1 MNIYK
6 IRVESF
12 EPYGLNKYKNFL
24 EENELQAYSEDEVV
38 GWAEGILIGNDIE
51 ETMAIFIQA
60 ANGNMYAITKEYD
73 WEEEYYYIERYL
85 CCDNFDFL
93 AMLDAELNFSSYG
106 LIMQTGKTVWKI
118 IAF

>member
-12 EPYGLNKYKNFL
+12 ETYGLNKYKNFL
-24 EENELQAYSEDEVV
+24 DENELKAHSEEEVV
-38 GWAEGILIGNDIE
+38 GWAEGMLIGNEIE

-73 WEEEYYYIERYL
+73 WEDDCCYIEQYL
-85 CCDNFDFL
+85 CCDNLDFF
-93 AMLDAELNFSSYG
+93 AILDAELNFSKYA
-106 LIMQTGKTVWKI
+106 LIMQASKTVWKI
-118 IAF
+118 IIF